1 MSISNDLDEVS
12 TCIVCPFC
20 RLKSPKDWLV
30 SRYETKGK
38 PKIRKSKVY
47 FRCIIC
53 NNSTKIRDKK
63 LIKFVDKE
71 LMTDDDHNRYT
82 SN

>member
-30 SRYETKGK
+30 SRYETRGK
-38 PKIRKSKVY
+38 PKVRKSEVS

-71 LMTDDDHNRYT
+71 LMTDDDYDGYT